1 MIDPKIQEQLRQK
14 YNPDGSPLR
23 QHQLKLLEMLVY
35 FDKVCK
41 ENSIHYWLSSGTC
54 LGAVRHGGF
63 IPWDDDLDVEMMR
76 EDYLKLEKIFH
87 ETDDYILQTWKN
99 DLFYTI
105 SFAKLRDKHSVVY
118 DSLCQYRGYFID
130 IFALEY
136 TARPISFI
144 TSYLHKFFGG
154 HLYNC
159 MKRLKKENRLV
170 LKMIFY
176 FLLLFFIVLKY
187 SCFYTVPLFR
197 LCGKFFKQKKLRH
210 QYGVGFI
217 NNIRNEKEI
226 FPLKYIRFEGYLF
239 PIPHNYDNYLQHLY
253 GNYMK
258 LPDDNYIC
266 ASFHQE

>member
-159 MKRLKKENRLV
+159 MKR
-170 LKMIFY
+170 
-176 FLLLFFIVLKY
+176 
-187 SCFYTVPLFR
+187 
-197 LCGKFFKQKKLRH
+197 
-210 QYGVGFI
+210 
-217 NNIRNEKEI
+217 
-226 FPLKYIRFEGYLF
+226 
-239 PIPHNYDNYLQHLY
+239 
-253 GNYMK
+253 
-258 LPDDNYIC
+258 
-266 ASFHQE
+266 